1 MAIIM
6 DGKVHAKAIRERL
19 AEEILESKDTKSPR
33 LAIIANAEDS
43 ASITYV
49 KNKKKDCTEVGIAC
63 EIFYPSAN
71 ELVESIIFANLYYDA
86 VICQLPMV
94 DGVDVQKTLKRINK
108 HKDVDGLN
116 SDEFDAC
123 TPMGIMELLAL
134 YDIDV
139 SGKHCVIVGRSDI
152 VGKPLAKMMLNA
164 DATVTVCH
172 SKTKNLSEITK
183 MADIL
188 VVAVGKEKFVN
199 GDMVKDGVVVVDVG
213 INRDENGKL
222 CGDVDFDNVVDKAS
236 YITPVPGGI
245 GPMTRAML
253 LKNVV
258 KAWKNHLTNEI

>member
-6 DGKVHAKAIRERL
+6 DGKAHAKAIREQL
-19 AEEILESKDTKSPR
+19 AEEIAEMKNTQPPR
-33 LAIIANAEDS
+33 LAIIANAEDQ

-49 KNKKKDCTEVGIAC
+49 RNKKKDCAEVGIEC
-63 EIFYPSAN
+63 EIFYPTVHDL
-71 ELVESIIFANLYYDA
+71 EEIMRLANLYYDA
-86 VICQLPMV
+86 VICQLPLIG
-94 DGVDVQKTLKRINK
+94 GVDAQKTLKAINK

-116 SDEFDAC
+116 SDEFEAC

-134 YDIDV
+134 YDINV
-139 SGKHCVIVGRSDI
+139 SGKHCVIVGRSNI

-188 VVAVGKEKFVN
+188 VVAVGKEKFVT
-199 GDMVKDGVVVVDVG
+199 GDMVKDGVVVIDVG
-213 INRDENGKL
+213 INRDEGGKL
-222 CGDVDFDNVVDKAS
+222 CGDVDFGSVADKAS
-236 YITPVPGGI
+236 YITPTPGGI

-253 LKNVV
+253 LQNVV
-258 KAWKNHLTNEI
+258 AAYTNKAMLK